1 MSIDLF
7 TVLVVSFLTS
17 LLLVFTKHW
26 HGHFSMDHTDGV
38 QKFHT
43 KPTPRIG
50 GIGIAAGLVVAWML
64 APSQAAELLGPLL
77 IAGIPAFVAGML
89 EDVTKKVGVVP
100 RLLATMLSGAIA
112 CSITG
117 IALNRV
123 GIPLI
128 NHWLVYGPLAVAFTA
143 FAAAGVANAINII
156 DGFNGLSSGTALIV
170 LLALGTMAS
179 AQGDSALAIT
189 CALIAMSILGFWLVN
204 FPLGKLF
211 LGDGGA
217 YLVGF
222 ALAWLAVLLLMRN
235 PSVSPWAALLACGYP
250 VIEVLYSVW
259 RRWRDKVPA
268 GAPDSLHLHSL
279 VKTQIVMR
287 FTPHW
292 HSRLRNAAVS
302 PVMWAFAALPASLAV
317 LLEGAS
323 RLTLAMAFV
332 GCALVYHLAYRHLA
346 IRSRRYPIPDS
357 DLAALNAQ
365 AEMAKRPVSSKTPD
379 ERPAA
384 PT

>member
-1 MSIDLF
+1 MSFDLF
-7 TVLVVSFLTS
+7 IVLAVSFFTS
-17 LLLVFTKHW
+17 LVLVFTKHW
-26 HGHFSMDHTDGV
+26 HGHFSMDHTHGV

-50 GIGIAAGLVVAWML
+50 GVGIAVGLVTALAL
-64 APSQAAELLGPLL
+64 APHETSELLGPLL
-77 IAGIPAFVAGML
+77 IAGIPAFVAGLL

-128 NHWLVYGPLAVAFTA
+128 NDWLVYGPLAVAFTA

-156 DGFNGLSSGTALIV
+156 DGFNGLSSGTSLIV
-170 LLALGTMAS
+170 LLALGTMAGT
-179 AQGDSALAIT
+179 QGDTALALT
-189 CALIAMSILGFWLVN
+189 CAFVAMPILGFWVVN

-222 ALAWLAVLLLMRN
+222 ALAWLSVLLLMRN

-279 VKTQIVMR
+279 VKMQVVMR
-287 FTPHW
+287 FAPHW
-292 HSRLRNAAVS
+292 NPRLRNAAVS
-302 PVMWAFAALPASLAV
+302 PVMWTFAALPAVLAV
-317 LLEGAS
+317 VLEGSS
-323 RLTLAMAFV
+323 RLVLATAFV
-332 GCALVYHLAYRHLA
+332 ACGVLYHLVYRHLA
-346 IRSRRYPIPDS
+346 IRAQRFPIPDS
-357 DLAALNAQ
+357 DLAKLNMQVENA
-365 AEMAKRPVSSKTPD
+365 SSAVNPKTP
-379 ERPAA
+379 ESPAA